1 MAHAYRSLEPGEQI
15 IISDEP
21 RPELEELARWES
33 IDVPEEE
40 TADVA
45 PKLTAAEKKA
55 AKAEA
60 DEAAAKLAAEAA
72 TAAAA
77 AAGQA
82 TAADD
87 DADSTLSAK

>member
-1 MAHAYRSLEPGEQI
+1 MAHAYQSLEPGEQI

-21 RPELEELARWES
+21 RPDLEELARWET

-40 TADVA
+40 PADVA

-60 DEAAAKLAAEAA
+60 DEAAAKLAAD
-72 TAAAA
+72 TLTTD
-77 AAGQA
+77 GD
-82 TAADD
+82 AADD
-87 DADSTLSAK
+87 TLSAK